1 MMIRR
6 RAAAAVVLFCSIAL
20 CETSPAVAQAIPDA
34 VAAKGEAVVLT
45 VHGEGAQVYDCR
57 AGDGGKLAWALR
69 EPVATLMENGKT
81 IGRHYA
87 GPGPTWELAD
97 GSQVMGKIATATR
110 AAGAT
115 PKDVPW
121 LKLDAAKVQSAGT
134 FTSVTAI
141 QRINTQGGQ
150 FEGACDKAGA
160 TFAVPY
166 AADYLFLKKQ

>member
-1 MMIRR
+1 MMIRC
-6 RAAAAVVLFCSIAL
+6 RADIAVVLFCSIAL
-20 CETSPAVAQAIPDA
+20 CETSLAAAQAIPDA

-45 VHGEGAQVYDCR
+45 VHAEGAQVYDCR

-81 IGRHYA
+81 IGRHFA
-87 GPGPTWELAD
+87 GPTWELAD
-97 GSQVMGKIATATR
+97 GSQVTGKIATATR

-121 LKLDAAKVQSAGT
+121 LKLDAANVQGAGP
-134 FTSVTAI
+134 FTGVTAI

-166 AADYLFLKKQ
+166 AADYVFLKKQ

>member
-6 RAAAAVVLFCSIAL
+6 RADAVVVFFCSIAF
-20 CETSPAVAQAIPDA
+20 CETSLAATQAIPDA

-81 IGRHYA
+81 IGRHFA
-87 GPGPTWELAD
+87 SPAPTWELAD
-97 GSQVMGKIATATR
+97 GSQVSGKIATATR
-110 AAGAT
+110 AGGAT

-121 LKLDAAKVQSAGT
+121 LKLDAGNVQGAGKLT
-134 FTSVTAI
+134 GVTAI

-150 FEGACDKAGA
+150 FQGDCDKAGA

-166 AADYLFLKKQ
+166 AADYVFLKKQ